1 MRSLLRPG
9 SDGRNGW
16 TGDGKT
22 ALGCKHSWRAEQVTS
37 DGSVRLSSSPSPS
50 PSPSPRPVLALRQSA
65 AIVRGKSSTVTTAGL
80 MGMGK
85 GTVVQWASIR
95 QNFGSLSKM
104 HHVC

>member
-65 AIVRGKSSTVTTAGL
+65 AIVRGKKLDSDDSGADGDGERYSSAVG
-80 MGMGK
+80 
-85 GTVVQWASIR
+85 ID
-95 QNFGSLSKM
+95 
-104 HHVC
+104 